1 MLQKDYN
8 ERKIVYAPC
17 LFGQICLKKQC
28 KPRFQEKYFVE
39 LRAILV
45 TELSDLQG
53 RTNGS
58 TFMAVF
64 LKESVR

>member
-1 MLQKDYN
+1 M
-8 ERKIVYAPC
+8 
-17 LFGQICLKKQC
+17 
-28 KPRFQEKYFVE
+28 E